1 MKLVL
6 DIFWVAVT
14 VGWCLFGWR
23 LCRELRAERD
33 Q

>member
-1 MKLVL
+1 MKLVI
-6 DIFWVAVT
+6 DIFYIGMVI
-14 VGWCLFGWR
+14 GWCLFGWR